1 MGVKEA
7 IYACCPQHYKF
18 AVLIYFP
25 KHTFLPFFLSSFLK
39 EVLRPAPRILVMEHV
54 CVHVYVE
61 VEQRK
66 HTPALACRKLL
77 WWFVLV
83 PKLQFLI
90 CKMGL
95 ASGKGESMGMSLE
108 YQRTHISADTLM
120 SFSAK
125 MSGTCVDAGTVMM
138 NQTEGCRNDDSVH
151 SQLYAYTVYPLLIQR
166 ALLLWLVVLVA
177 QLLQYRAGSFL
188 AH

>member
-1 MGVKEA
+1 MPA
-7 IYACCPQHYKF
+7 AHNITSF

-25 KHTFLPFFLSSFLK
+25 KHTFLPSFLSSFLK
-39 EVLRPAPRILVMEHV
+39 EVLRPAPRILVMESVCMHV
-54 CVHVYVE
+54 CVE

-66 HTPALACRKLL
+66 EGTPVLACRKLL

-83 PKLQFLI
+83 PKLQFLF

-108 YQRTHISADTLM
+108 YQRTHTSANTLM

-125 MSGTCVDAGTVMM
+125 MSGTCVGAGTVMM
-138 NQTEGCRNDDSVH
+138 NETEGCRNDDSVH

-177 QLLQYRAGSFL
+177 QLLQYWAGSFL